1 MKKTILFVSLILGL
15 STLTAFSQGIKFE
28 ENHDLNAALVKA
40 KAENKLVFIDAY
52 AVWCGP
58 CKVMARDIFPLKEV
72 GDFFNAHFVN
82 LKLDMEANGNLE
94 IAKKYEVKAYPTYL
108 FLNAEGELVHQGL
121 GSMPA
126 ENL

>member
-15 STLTAFSQGIKFE
+15 STLTAFSQGIQFE
-28 ENHDLNAALVKA
+28 ENNDLKAALVKA

-82 LKLDMEANGNLE
+82 LKLDMEANG
-94 IAKKYEVKAYPTYL
+94 IMYFHP
-108 FLNAEGELVHQGL
+108 VH
-121 GSMPA
+121 SH
-126 ENL
+126 